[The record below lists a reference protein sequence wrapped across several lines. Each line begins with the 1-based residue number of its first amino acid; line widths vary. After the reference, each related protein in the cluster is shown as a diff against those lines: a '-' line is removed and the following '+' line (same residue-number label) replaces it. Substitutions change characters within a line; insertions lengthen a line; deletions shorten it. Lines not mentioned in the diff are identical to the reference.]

1 MSQIYQIAIDGPA
14 GSGKSTLAKGVAKKL
29 GIMYLDTGAMYR
41 TCAVAAIKAGVD
53 PKDNDSVSKLI
64 ESMKLEVKFIDGVQ
78 HMILNGEDV
87 TAILRTP
94 DVSKAASDISALPVV
109 RTSMVNMQRDIAKSE
124 TFVLDGRDIGSNV
137 LPDAKYKFFV
147 TASAEVRAQRRLLED
162 KEKGNSTQT
171 YEEVLADIKY
181 RDLQDSTR
189 EFAPLIQTEDAILID
204 TSNITIEQTL
214 EALLSKVNE

>member
-109 RTSMVNMQRDIAKSE
+109 RTSMVNMQRDIENKE
-124 TFVLDGRDIGSNV
+124 RELLRNWVLKECFPKELKALEIIKESANNFKKNTKKIK
-137 LPDAKYKFFV
+137 KYKQHFSQL
-147 TASAEVRAQRRLLED
+147 T
-162 KEKGNSTQT
+162 N
-171 YEEVLADIKY
+171 Y
-181 RDLQDSTR
+181 
-189 EFAPLIQTEDAILID
+189 
-204 TSNITIEQTL
+204 
-214 EALLSKVNE
+214 

>member
-53 PKDNDSVSKLI
+53 PKDNNSVSKLI

-87 TAILRTP
+87 TAILRTS

-109 RTSMVNMQRDIAKSE
+109 RTSMVNMQRNIAKSE

-162 KEKGNSTQT
+162 KEKGNSIQT
-171 YEEVLADIKY
+171 FEEVLADIKY

-189 EFAPLIQTEDAILID
+189 EFAPLIKTEDAILID

-214 EALLSKVNE
+214 EALLSEVNE

>member
-171 YEEVLADIKY
+171 FEEVLADIKY

>member
-1 MSQIYQIAIDGPA
+1 
-14 GSGKSTLAKGVAKKL
+14 
-29 GIMYLDTGAMYR
+29 
-41 TCAVAAIKAGVD
+41 
-53 PKDNDSVSKLI
+53 
-64 ESMKLEVKFIDGVQ
+64 
-78 HMILNGEDV
+78 MILNGEDV

-189 EFAPLIQTEDAILID
+189 EFAPLIKTEDAILID

>member
-171 YEEVLADIKY
+171 FEEVLADIKY

-189 EFAPLIQTEDAILID
+189 EFAPLIKTEDAILID

-214 EALLSKVNE
+214 EVLLSKVNE

>member
-53 PKDNDSVSKLI
+53 PKDNNSVSKLI

-171 YEEVLADIKY
+171 FEEVLADIKY

-189 EFAPLIQTEDAILID
+189 EFAPLIKTEDAILID

-214 EALLSKVNE
+214 EALLSEVNE

>member
-171 YEEVLADIKY
+171 FEEVLADIKY

-189 EFAPLIQTEDAILID
+189 EFAPLIKTEDAILID

>member
-109 RTSMVNMQRDIAKSE
+109 RTSMVNMQRNIAKSE

>member
-162 KEKGNSTQT
+162 KEKGNSTQIF
-171 YEEVLADIKY
+171 EEVLADIKY

-189 EFAPLIQTEDAILID
+189 EFAPLIKTEDAILID

-214 EALLSKVNE
+214 EALLSNVNE

>member
-124 TFVLDGRDIGSNV
+124 TFLLDGRDIGSNV

-171 YEEVLADIKY
+171 FEEVLADIKY

-189 EFAPLIQTEDAILID
+189 EFAPLIKTEDAILID